1 MHVIELS
8 TQTIRN
14 KILTNNQTL
23 SPTKNDSPFSQLIN
37 HLSNQTADE
46 KMIEPMDEDEMK
58 EWFQKLSE
66 QDMQLLCN
74 WFKSSFGVE
83 LESEEQLISQLADLD
98 WEEERLDLQSLFSTL
113 VAQMEPKSE
122 LQIMISPDVWLT
134 QMKQVN
140 PIIQEYQPNH
150 NELAQSLA
158 KLMDKF
164 DQFSQSDAKELL
176 DVLKQMQVT
185 RQTLTEVVGQLES
198 DKDGQ
203 LSLQILAEVSDN
215 FEKRFMLAQKTSYQS
230 DTTVTSKDVLRW
242 VKSAIERTSPVEQE
256 KNQSF
261 GQLFSDQRTD
271 SKMEQLHIQ
280 LGNRVETNE
289 ALNEKLINQFEKAIS
304 QSSFLQGKDG
314 TKQLLLRLAPES
326 LGNIQVELTE
336 VDGEMLVKLSAST
349 QMAKEILE
357 ANSKEL
363 RHMFAPQNI
372 LIEKLDNEPIM
383 VDQPAPQEQPQ
394 DEQESPDPD
403 EHLMPNKQED
413 EEDDSIQFE
422 DVLWQERI

>member
-215 FEKRFMLAQKTSYQS
+215 F
-230 DTTVTSKDVLRW
+230 
-242 VKSAIERTSPVEQE
+242 
-256 KNQSF
+256 
-261 GQLFSDQRTD
+261 
-271 SKMEQLHIQ
+271 
-280 LGNRVETNE
+280 
-289 ALNEKLINQFEKAIS
+289 
-304 QSSFLQGKDG
+304 
-314 TKQLLLRLAPES
+314 
-326 LGNIQVELTE
+326 
-336 VDGEMLVKLSAST
+336 
-349 QMAKEILE
+349 
-357 ANSKEL
+357 
-363 RHMFAPQNI
+363 
-372 LIEKLDNEPIM
+372 
-383 VDQPAPQEQPQ
+383 
-394 DEQESPDPD
+394 
-403 EHLMPNKQED
+403 
-413 EEDDSIQFE
+413 
-422 DVLWQERI
+422 